1 MKVLLVYAEF
11 PITYWGFQYATEMVG
26 QKATLPPLGLLT
38 LAAMLPDDWPV
49 RLIDLN
55 AHTLNDT
62 DIRWADVV
70 MVGGML
76 IQTDSMVETLTRA
89 HRLGKRT
96 VVGGPAPTT
105 APELFV
111 AADVVFRGE
120 AEGRIE
126 SLAEAIA
133 ASGRVTLDAPEDR
146 PDLTTSPIPRYNLL
160 TLSDYSSVS
169 LQYSRGCPYLC
180 EFCDIIEIFGRR
192 PRVKDAEQVFEE
204 LDALYQVGYRG
215 RIFFVDD
222 NFIGNRRAVR
232 KMLPSITAFQKERN
246 YPFSFYT
253 EATVDLAS
261 DTKLTAEMVLAGF
274 GSVFLGIE
282 TPSAASLRESGKT
295 QNLRIDLRS
304 AIDILT
310 EAGLEIMG
318 GFIVGFDND
327 DQEIFRLQRE
337 FISDAPIP
345 LAMVGLLAALPGT
358 ALWRRLEK
366 EGRLRSASTGDQF
379 GRPNFEPNMDERV
392 LLEGYAKLMAEVYSA
407 ESYYRRCRAH
417 IDNAGPT
424 PSPQALPSRARMK
437 DFGRS
442 VVKIGILSPRRR
454 QFWSLLAHT
463 ARRSPE
469 KLEWMI
475 IHAFQGEHLIRY
487 TDEHVIPRLEEA
499 IREAGRE
506 SARAAEDR
514 GVAAR

>member
-1 MKVLLVYAEF
+1 MKILLVYAEF
-11 PITYWGFQYATEMVG
+11 PITYWGFQYATRMVG
-26 QKATLPPLGLLT
+26 QKATLPPLGMLT
-38 LAAMLPDDWPV
+38 LAAMFPAQWQL
-49 RLIDLN
+49 RLVDRN
-55 AHTLNDT
+55 AHPLEDA
-62 DIRWADVV
+62 DLRWADVV

-76 IQTDSMVETLTRA
+76 IQTDSMNDTLQRA
-89 HRLGKRT
+89 AKLGKRT

-105 APELFV
+105 APELFEM
-111 AADVVFRGE
+111 ADVVFRGE
-120 AEGRIE
+120 AEGRID

-133 ASGRVTLDAPEDR
+133 ASGRVILDAPEER
-146 PDLTTSPIPRYNLL
+146 PDITTSPIPRYDLV

-192 PRVKDAEQVFEE
+192 PRVKTAPQVLLE
-204 LDALYQVGYRG
+204 LKALHEVGYRG

-232 KMLPSITAFQKERN
+232 KMLPEITAFQKENN

-261 DTKLTAEMVLAGF
+261 DTKLTAEMVQAGF

-282 TPSAASLRESGKT
+282 TPSAASLKESGKT
-295 QNLRIDLRS
+295 QNLRINLRD
-304 AIDILT
+304 AIDTLT
-310 EAGLEIMG
+310 HAGLEIMG

-345 LAMVGLLAALPGT
+345 LAMVGLLSALPGT
-358 ALWRRLEK
+358 ALWRRLER
-366 EGRLRSASTGDQF
+366 EGRLRETSSGDQF
-379 GRPNFEPNMDERV
+379 GRPNFDPTMDERT
-392 LLEGYAKLMAEVYSA
+392 LLSGYAELMAEVYSA

-417 IDNAGPT
+417 IDAAGPT
-424 PSPQALPSRARMK
+424 PSPQALPSRARLK

-442 VVKIGILSPRRR
+442 IVKIGIVSPRRR
-454 QFWSLLAHT
+454 LFWSLLAHT
-463 ARRSPE
+463 ARRSPG
-469 KLEWMI
+469 KVEWMI

-487 TDEHVIPRLEEA
+487 TDEHVIPRLHKA
-499 IREAGRE
+499 IAETQGAD
-506 SARAAEDR
+506 RAA
-514 GVAAR
+514 AAR

>member
-26 QKATLPPLGLLT
+26 QKATLPPLGMLT
-38 LAAMLPDDWPV
+38 LAAMLPDDWSL
-49 RLIDLN
+49 RLVDRN
-55 AHTLNDT
+55 AHTLQDA

-76 IQTDSMVETLTRA
+76 IQSESMVDTLRRA
-89 HRLGKRT
+89 RKFGKRT

-105 APELFV
+105 APELFEE
-111 AADVVFRGE
+111 ADVVFRGE
-120 AEGRIE
+120 AEGRIA

-133 ASGRVTLDAPEDR
+133 ASGRVILDAPEER
-146 PDLTTSPIPRYNLL
+146 PDITTSPIPRYNLL

-192 PRVKDAEQVFEE
+192 PRVKTAEQVLSEIE
-204 LDALYQVGYRG
+204 ALHAAGYRG

-232 KMLPSITAFQKERN
+232 KMLPSITAYQQKN
-246 YPFSFYT
+246 DYPFSFYT

-282 TPSAASLRESGKT
+282 TPSAASLKESGKT
-295 QNLRIDLRS
+295 QNLRIDLRT
-304 AIDILT
+304 AIDTLT
-310 EAGLEIMG
+310 AAGLEVMG

-327 DQEIFRLQRE
+327 DQEIFRIQRE
-337 FISDAPIP
+337 FISGAPIP

-366 EGRLRSASTGDQF
+366 EGRLRTASTGDQF
-379 GRPNFEPNMDERV
+379 GRPNFEPTMDEKA
-392 LLEGYAKLMAEVYSA
+392 LLAGYAKLMAEVYSA
-407 ESYYRRCRAH
+407 EGYYSRCRAH
-417 IDNAGPT
+417 IDLAGPT
-424 PSPQALPSRARMK
+424 PSPQALPSRARLK

-442 VVKIGILSPRRR
+442 MVKIGVLSPRRR

-463 ARRSPE
+463 ARRAPS
-469 KLEWMI
+469 KMEWMI

-487 TDEHVIPRLEEA
+487 TDEHVIPRLHEA

-506 SARAAEDR
+506 TEADR